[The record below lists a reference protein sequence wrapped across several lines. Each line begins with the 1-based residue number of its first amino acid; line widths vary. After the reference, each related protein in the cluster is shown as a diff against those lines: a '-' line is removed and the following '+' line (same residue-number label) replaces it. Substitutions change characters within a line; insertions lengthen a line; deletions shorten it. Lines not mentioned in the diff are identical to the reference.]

1 MDTSIFVGL
10 GGNLTSVERGPPT
23 AVLAAALDRMAC
35 FGVQVVRRSRWYRSA
50 PVPPSDQPWY
60 TNAVAE
66 VSTDLQPAALLAAL
80 HAIEAEFGRTRHRR
94 DEARIIDLDLL
105 AYGRVVIGGEV
116 GLVLPHPR
124 LHCRAFVL
132 RPLSELAADW
142 RHPLSGRT
150 AAELLAGLPEP
161 QIVHPLPDF

>member
-10 GGNLTSVERGPPT
+10 GGNLASAEWGQPA
-23 AVLAAALDRMAC
+23 AVLAVALDRMEC
-35 FGVQVVRRSRWYRSA
+35 LGVRVVRRSRWYRSA
-50 PVPPSDQPWY
+50 PVPPPDQPWY

-66 VSTDLQPAALLAAL
+66 VSTDLQPQALLTAL
-80 HAIEAEFGRTRHRR
+80 HAIEAELGRTRHRR

-105 AYGRVVIGGEV
+105 AYGRVVMGGEE

-132 RPLSELAADW
+132 RPLSELAAEW

-150 AAELLAGLPEP
+150 AAELLAELREP
-161 QIVHPLPDF
+161 QIAQPLPDD

>member
-10 GGNLTSVERGPPT
+10 GGNLASPEWGPPT
-23 AVLAAALDRMAC
+23 AVLAAALEKMSRL
-35 FGVQVVRRSRWYRSA
+35 GIRVVRRSRWYRSA

-66 VSTDLQPAALLAAL
+66 VSTDLRPEALLAAL

-105 AYGRVVIGGEV
+105 AFGRLVIGGED
-116 GLVLPHPR
+116 GLILPHPR

-132 RPLSELAADW
+132 RPLCELAAEW

-150 AAELLAGLPEP
+150 AAELLAALREP
-161 QIVHPLPDF
+161 QIAQPLPDV